1 MSLRSLFRRLRTR
14 FHASAKEKALGCSEG
29 HRNNE
34 KLWAVKGCAAKRR
47 QCPRHITSATRF
59 ECDFWHWL
67 CGREF
72 KETPSDAQLHYAAFY
87 GKLPLLRR
95 VLDSGKVHVD
105 CSDKMHGRGSNRM
118 NTGLLHSAD
127 MKP

>member
-72 KETPSDAQLHYAAFY
+72 VCGFCSLGWLNCNEKETPSDAQLHYAAFY

-105 CSDKMHGRGSNRM
+105 CSDK
-118 NTGLLHSAD
+118 AD